1 MAGRRWKTGAVC
13 VLIVLCFGLACGV
26 HTYCRFAGG
35 AGYLI
40 QTTRREERVEQTRT
54 EEDGWPESL
63 LPGER
68 IDLNTAPVADL
79 ERLPGIGEV
88 KAQAIADW
96 RAEHGPFQHPQ
107 ELMEVYGIGEKIY
120 ESLRDYITVH

>member
-1 MAGRRWKTGAVC
+1 MAGRRWKTGTVC
-13 VLIVLCFGLACGV
+13 VLIVLCFGLVCGT

-35 AGYLI
+35 GDHLI
-40 QTTRREERVEQTRT
+40 QTTRTGQSVEQVQT
-54 EEDGWPESL
+54 EEDTWPESL

-79 ERLPGIGEV
+79 ERLPGIGAV

-96 RAEHGPFQHPQ
+96 REEHGAFQHPE

-120 ESLRDYITVH
+120 ESLNGYITVN

>member
-1 MAGRRWKTGAVC
+1 MAGRRWKTGTAC
-13 VLIVLCFGLACGV
+13 VLIVLCFGLVCGV

-35 AGYLI
+35 GEHLI
-40 QTTRREERVEQTRT
+40 QTTRRGQSVEPQQTEANT
-54 EEDGWPESL
+54 WPESL

-79 ERLPGIGEV
+79 ERLPGIGAV

-96 RAEHGPFQHPQ
+96 REEHGAFQHPR
-107 ELMEVYGIGEKIY
+107 ELMEVYGIGEKTY
-120 ESLRDYITVH
+120 ESLKAYITVH

>member
-1 MAGRRWKTGAVC
+1 M
-13 VLIVLCFGLACGV
+13 
-26 HTYCRFAGG
+26 
-35 AGYLI
+35 
-40 QTTRREERVEQTRT
+40 EQVQT
-54 EEDGWPESL
+54 EEDTWPESL

-79 ERLPGIGEV
+79 ERLPGIGAV

-96 RAEHGPFQHPQ
+96 REEHGAFQHPE

-120 ESLRDYITVH
+120 ESLNGYITVN